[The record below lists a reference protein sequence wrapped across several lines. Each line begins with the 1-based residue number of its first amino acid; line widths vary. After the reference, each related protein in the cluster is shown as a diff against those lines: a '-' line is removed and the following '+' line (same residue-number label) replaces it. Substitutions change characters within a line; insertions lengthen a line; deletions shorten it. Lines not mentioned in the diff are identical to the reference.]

1 MRSSMNILVT
11 GSEGFVGKNLCKKLS
26 ENHHINKLD
35 KKLGHDLLTC
45 DLNYKVDLV
54 IHLAGL
60 SGVRESVLN
69 PRDYTIHNVMASQRL
84 FENFTNTKIIYA
96 SSSTAK
102 EPELNPYAWSKRQIE
117 KIAPKNS
124 IGLRFTTIYGPGGRE
139 NMLIPKIIKNEVTYI
154 NKNHSRDFIH
164 IDDIL
169 SAFELIINSDYDISG
184 VYDLGYGKSYK
195 LTDIA
200 EKYLPNVT
208 MANGDNT
215 ERLDNVAD
223 NKLFYALGWKPKV
236 NLYDYIE
243 EALSH
248 W

>member
-11 GSEGFVGKNLCKKLS
+11 GSEGFVGKNLCRELS
-26 ENHHINKLD
+26 KNHLLIKID
-35 KKLGHDLLTC
+35 KNLGKNLLTC
-45 DLNYKVDLV
+45 DLNYDVDCV
-54 IHLAGL
+54 IHLAGS
-60 SGVRESVLN
+60 SGVRESITN
-69 PRDYTIHNVMASQRL
+69 PEEYIKNNVMASQRL
-84 FENFTNTKIIYA
+84 FDHFNNTKIIYA

-102 EPELNPYAWSKRQIE
+102 EPKRNPYAKSKRQIE

-164 IDDIL
+164 VNDVI
-169 SAFELIINSDYDISG
+169 SAIELLINIDYDISG
-184 VYDLGYGKSYK
+184 VYDLGYGQSYK
-195 LTDIA
+195 LSEIA
-200 EKYLPNVT
+200 EKYLPSVT
-208 MANGDNT
+208 MANGDDT

-223 NKLFYALGWKPKV
+223 NRLFNALGWKPKV

-248 W
+248 R